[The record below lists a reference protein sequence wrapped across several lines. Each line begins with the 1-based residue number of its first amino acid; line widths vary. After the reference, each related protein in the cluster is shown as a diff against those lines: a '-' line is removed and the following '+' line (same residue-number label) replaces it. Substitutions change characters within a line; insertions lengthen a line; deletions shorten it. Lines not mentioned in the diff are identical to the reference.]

1 MASARWRSGPD
12 EHPIRLTTNAAGIM
26 RGLFPLFAS
35 LPDRHHMH
43 AGFPT
48 RLPALGALAMW
59 AGVAAS
65 AQPWLPPQPPT
76 LDPPAIIR
84 DGDVTPR
91 RSALVAPAAAAATT
105 AYSHGE
111 PTAEEQYMLEL
122 VNRARANPAAEGLRL
137 RSTTDPAVL
146 AAYRFFQV
154 DVAAMA
160 AQFATYPARPPL
172 AFNANL
178 IAAARAHSQD
188 MARNNFQ
195 GHTGSNGSSMVNRVE
210 AAGYT
215 GWNAL
220 AENVYA
226 YAESVF
232 HGHAGFNADWGVP
245 SLGHRMNIMNFSS
258 TGPVYTEVGIGIV
271 PESAPGTGVGPLV
284 VTEDFGRRSGQFFV
298 VGVVFDDA
306 NRDGFYGVGEGVGG
320 VTVATSEGNSA
331 ITSTSGGYAIPLSG
345 GSGSITV
352 RAEGTA
358 LGAVNETVVALA
370 GSNVKVDF
378 IAGTAA
384 APGVDPNQHG
394 LTGSW
399 YEPATSGQGF
409 EVEVFPDQSGPG
421 SGSIFVSWFTY
432 DTVVGGAERQR
443 WYTLAGTVATGQ
455 PSAALT
461 IYQNVGGNFNA
472 LPVTNAQAVGTA
484 TLRFA
489 TCTSGQ
495 LTYSFTDGSGR
506 SGSIDLARL
515 TQNVTCS
522 TTSARPTNADFAF
535 SGNWYDPATSGQGLT
550 IDVNPGSGT
559 VFAAWY
565 TYAPTGVGA
574 GAAGQR
580 WYTAQPTSFTPGA
593 RSIPVTLYQ
602 TTGGVFDQA
611 AVPGMQTV
619 AVGTG
624 TLAFQNCSAATLSF
638 TFTGGSSSGSSGTIA
653 LKRVGPVPKGCV

>member
-1 MASARWRSGPD
+1 MQ
-12 EHPIRLTTNAAGIM
+12 AGI
-26 RGLFPLFAS
+26 RS
-35 LPDRHHMH
+35 TLPV
-43 AGFPT
+43 
-48 RLPALGALAMW
+48 LGALALW

-65 AQPWLPPQPPT
+65 AQTWLPPQAPT
-76 LDPPAIIR
+76 LDPPAITR
-84 DGDVTPR
+84 DADVTPR
-91 RSALVAPAAAAATT
+91 KSALAAPAAAAAGT
-105 AYSHGE
+105 AYSHGD

-122 VNRARANPAAEGLRL
+122 VNRARADPAAEGLRL
-137 RSTTDPAVL
+137 QSTTDPAVL
-146 AAYRFFQV
+146 AAYRFFAV

-172 AFNANL
+172 AFNADL

-188 MARNNFQ
+188 MARNDFQ

-226 YAESVF
+226 FAQGVF

-271 PESAPGTGVGPLV
+271 PETAAGTGVGPLL
-284 VTEDFGRRSGQFFV
+284 VTENFGRRSGQRFV

-306 NRDGFYGVGEGVGG
+306 NRDGFYDIGEGVGG
-320 VTVATSEGNSA
+320 VTVTTSEGRLA

-345 GSGSITV
+345 SSGSIAV
-352 RAEGTA
+352 RAEGGA
-358 LGAVNETVVALA
+358 LGAVQEAVVALA

-384 APGVDPNQHG
+384 APGLDPNQHG

-409 EVEVFPDQSGPG
+409 EVEVFPDQSGAG
-421 SGSIFVSWFTY
+421 SGSIFVSWFTF
-432 DTVVGGAERQR
+432 DTVAGGAERQR
-443 WYTLAGTVATGQ
+443 WYTLAGTVTSGQ
-455 PSAALT
+455 PGVALT
-461 IYQNVGGNFNA
+461 IYRNVGGNFNA
-472 LPVTNAQAVGTA
+472 LPVTDAQAVGTA
-484 TLRFA
+484 TLRFD

-522 TTSARPTNADFAF
+522 TGSARPTNADFAL

-559 VFAAWY
+559 VFVAWY

-574 GAAGQR
+574 GVAGQR

-593 RSIPVTLYQ
+593 RSIPLTIYE
-602 TTGGVFDQA
+602 TTGGVFDQP
-611 AVPGMQTV
+611 AVPGARTV
-619 AVGTG
+619 AVGTA
-624 TLAFQNCSAATLSF
+624 TLAFQSCSAATWSF

-653 LKRVGPVPKGCV
+653 LKRVGPLPRGCV